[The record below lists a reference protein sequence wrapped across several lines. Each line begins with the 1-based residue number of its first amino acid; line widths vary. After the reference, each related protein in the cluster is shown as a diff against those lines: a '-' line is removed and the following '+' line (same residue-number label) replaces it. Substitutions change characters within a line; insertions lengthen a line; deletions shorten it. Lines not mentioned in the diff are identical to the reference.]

1 MKKVHCLFV
10 AIIAI
15 MTLDCCKEPRNKNS
29 LLIDDEKYSSVLLE
43 DFADSIRVVRIY
55 SSEPMKEL
63 ENGITYYDKNF
74 LFLGSDDDKTIYCL
88 RNDSVISK
96 LNAVGRGF
104 GEYNTLINVCYSAA
118 DSLLYGY
125 VPGKLAIM
133 CYRVPSFEF
142 VKSIRVNT
150 SITAMRYVGDNTIL
164 AVGRTPSKD
173 YDRTNGIF
181 KISTVTNEIN
191 EIMPINY
198 LSAYLLG
205 SSSFFENDGKQCLIV
220 PGFDNRVYE
229 YSDHKLRE
237 LISFNYGKRN
247 LSGDLFETDESQT
260 DSYMSMMGAL
270 LSGFYS
276 VGGRQAIMRDSNLMF
291 WHIAEFEDKEYTLAT
306 ICDGMTYKNYLFT
319 IPGIKK
325 DIFPDLVQKDW
336 YAIVFEGSKE
346 SILDDN
352 EPLSPL
358 GREIIEAV
366 DSQTDDNPVLL
377 YFKIPL

>member
-15 MTLDCCKEPRNKNS
+15 MTLDCCKESRNKNS

-55 SSEPMKEL
+55 SSEPMDEIGYGTK
-63 ENGITYYDKNF
+63 YYDNNL
-74 LFLGSDDDKTIYCL
+74 LFLGSIDNKTIYCL

-96 LNAVGRGF
+96 LNAVGRGP
-104 GEYNTLINVCYSAA
+104 GEYITLTQICYSAM

-125 VPGKLAIM
+125 ESGKLAIM

-142 VKSIRVNT
+142 VKSIKVNT

-164 AVGRTPSKD
+164 AVGRTPSMD
-173 YDRTNGIF
+173 SARINGVF
-181 KISTVTNEIN
+181 EISTVTNEIN
-191 EIMPINY
+191 KIMPLEY
-198 LSAYLLG
+198 LNAYLFG
-205 SSSFFENDGKQCLIV
+205 NSSFFPHDGKQCLIV

-247 LSGDLFETDESQT
+247 LSGDLFKTDESQLE
-260 DSYMSMMGAL
+260 SYMSMMSVL
-270 LSGFYS
+270 LSGYYS
-276 VGGRQAIMRDSNLMF
+276 VGGFYAIMRDSNLMF
-291 WHIAEFEDKEYTLAT
+291 WHNARFEDKKYTLAT
-306 ICDGMTYKNYLFT
+306 ICDGMKYKNYLFT
-319 IPGIKK
+319 IPGIKE
-325 DIFPDLVQKDW
+325 DVFPDFVQKDW

-346 SILDDN
+346 SVLDEN
-352 EPLSPL
+352 KPLSPL
-358 GREIIEAV
+358 GRKIIEAV

>member
-15 MTLDCCKEPRNKNS
+15 MTLDCCKESRNKNS

-237 LISFNYGKRN
+237 LISFNY
-247 LSGDLFETDESQT
+247 
-260 DSYMSMMGAL
+260 
-270 LSGFYS
+270 
-276 VGGRQAIMRDSNLMF
+276 
-291 WHIAEFEDKEYTLAT
+291 
-306 ICDGMTYKNYLFT
+306 
-319 IPGIKK
+319 
-325 DIFPDLVQKDW
+325 
-336 YAIVFEGSKE
+336 
-346 SILDDN
+346 
-352 EPLSPL
+352 
-358 GREIIEAV
+358 
-366 DSQTDDNPVLL
+366 
-377 YFKIPL
+377 

>member
-1 MKKVHCLFV
+1 
-10 AIIAI
+10 
-15 MTLDCCKEPRNKNS
+15 
-29 LLIDDEKYSSVLLE
+29 
-43 DFADSIRVVRIY
+43 
-55 SSEPMKEL
+55 
-63 ENGITYYDKNF
+63 
-74 LFLGSDDDKTIYCL
+74 
-88 RNDSVISK
+88 
-96 LNAVGRGF
+96 
-104 GEYNTLINVCYSAA
+104 
-118 DSLLYGY
+118 
-125 VPGKLAIM
+125 
-133 CYRVPSFEF
+133 
-142 VKSIRVNT
+142 
-150 SITAMRYVGDNTIL
+150 
-164 AVGRTPSKD
+164 
-173 YDRTNGIF
+173 
-181 KISTVTNEIN
+181 
-191 EIMPINY
+191 
-198 LSAYLLG
+198 
-205 SSSFFENDGKQCLIV
+205 
-220 PGFDNRVYE
+220 
-229 YSDHKLRE
+229 
-237 LISFNYGKRN
+237 
-247 LSGDLFETDESQT
+247 
-260 DSYMSMMGAL
+260 MMGAL